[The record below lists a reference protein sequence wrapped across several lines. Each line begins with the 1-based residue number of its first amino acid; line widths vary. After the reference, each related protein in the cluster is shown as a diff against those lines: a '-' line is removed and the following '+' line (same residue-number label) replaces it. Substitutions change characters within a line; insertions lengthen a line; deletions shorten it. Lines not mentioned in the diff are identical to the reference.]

1 MVVTDRFQERLL
13 DRIDKEIAAAE
24 QLLNAKQSRTSAVR
38 QEKRAEA
45 VDQVQEFLIR
55 MREHR
60 RRVRRSFHLGQQ
72 SVTHSLIEA
81 MSTARNSD

>member
-13 DRIDKEIAAAE
+13 DRIDREIAAAE
-24 QLLNAKQSRTSAVR
+24 QLLNARQTRTSAVR
-38 QEKRAEA
+38 QERAAEA

-55 MREHR
+55 MREQR
-60 RRVRRSFHLGQQ
+60 RRVRKSFHLGQQ

-81 MSTARNSD
+81 MSTARHSD

>member
-24 QLLNAKQSRTSAVR
+24 QLLNAKQSRTSALQ
-38 QEKRAEA
+38 QEKAAEA
-45 VDQVQEFLIR
+45 VDQVQQFLIR

-81 MSTARNSD
+81 MSTARSSD